1 MLFLNLGHN
10 MDLVPQK
17 IMDIISNCSI
27 TTRKNLDCRVLRY
40 LKIFL

>member
-10 MDLVPQK
+10 MDLTSQK

-27 TTRKNLDCRVLRY
+27 TTREKY
-40 LKIFL
+40 I